1 MAIVDIERRDR
12 EDDAVQT
19 QVLVLLL
26 TIAAVVGLGTLV
38 WTTIGIVRAIA
49 GALDRKPATYRPA
62 VDKGAVAIVIAAH
75 NEELVIEKTLASAM
89 SQVPMGQVYVA
100 SDGSTDG
107 TTRLAQSLGANV
119 LDLNPNRGKAGA
131 IVAAIEHFD
140 LIQRYDVVMLL
151 DADTVLADDYLDSG
165 LPLFDD
171 PGVVAVAGRASTIFT
186 PPPPTVL
193 GRILVTYRQR
203 VYIAVQYL
211 LKYGQA
217 SRWVNVVSI
226 VPGFASMYRTSI
238 IGAIDIDAPGLS
250 IEDYNMTFEIHAKS
264 LGRIGFNPRSAIART
279 QDPDT
284 LHDYSKQTRRWSLG
298 FWQTLFRHGWHPRF
312 FFVVVWLSVVELL
325 VACLVCVAT
334 PLVAVLSELSSLL
347 VGWGWDPAGDLH
359 AFATLLPAWVIVL
372 GVLLPDFALSLVTA
386 VLTRNARFVLYAPV
400 FPLLRILDAILCFS
414 ALRRALGGG
423 SSGVWQSPQRR
434 AAVSTAHA
442 SGAPV
447 GPEG

>member
-1 MAIVDIERRDR
+1 MQSPTI
-12 EDDAVQT
+12 
-19 QVLVLLL
+19 VLLV
-26 TIAAVVGLGTLV
+26 TFVGVVGVSTLFWSSV
-38 WTTIGIVRAIA
+38 GIVRAVA
-49 GALDRKPATYRPA
+49 GTVRRRPETYCP
-62 VDKGAVAIVIAAH
+62 VVEKGAVAIVIAAH

-89 SQVPMGQVYVA
+89 SQVPRGQVYVV
-100 SDGSTDG
+100 SDGSTD
-107 TTRLAQSLGANV
+107 TTTELAIRRGANV

-140 LIQRYDVVMLL
+140 LVERYDVVMLL

-171 PGVVAVAGRASTIFT
+171 PETVAVAGRASTIFS
-186 PPPPTVL
+186 PPPATLL

-217 SRWVNVVSI
+217 SRLANVVSI
-226 VPGFASMYRTSI
+226 VPGFASMYRTRI
-238 IGAIDIDAPGLS
+238 IGSIDIDAPGLS

-298 FWQTLFRHGWHPRF
+298 FWQTLFRHGWHPRL
-312 FFVVVWLSVVELL
+312 FFVVVWLSVAELL
-325 VACLVCVAT
+325 IACFVCVLTPAVAT
-334 PLVAVLSELSSLL
+334 LSGLSDVF
-347 VGWGWDPAGDLH
+347 VGWGWDTTGDLRS
-359 AFATLLPAWVIVL
+359 FATLLPAWVLVL
-372 GVLLPDFALSLVTA
+372 GLLVPDFVLSLVTA
-386 VLTRNARFVLYAPV
+386 AFARNPRFLLYAPA
-400 FPLLRILDAILCFS
+400 FPLLRILDAVLCIS
-414 ALRRALGGG
+414 ALRRALGGS

-434 AAVSTAHA
+434 AAVSQKTV
-442 SGAPV
+442 P
-447 GPEG
+447 